1 MNIDKSEIVIVNE
14 RLYHLGIKKGDLA
27 DNVFIVGD
35 PARAVRVSQK
45 FDTIDREISN
55 REYLTFTGTY
65 KGIDVSVIGT
75 GIGTDNVEIAL
86 VEAYIAHEFDLK
98 SSTRNSGCTPMTFI
112 RLGTSGGVQPDIKP
126 GTLAIA
132 SYAPGLDSTGVYY
145 EQAPED
151 GIIEKIESSAEKIL
165 TGAAANTSRFKGKI
179 IPYASKASPEVT
191 KALANQAK
199 KAGSSFGVGITVS
212 SPGFYGPSSRYIDGL
227 KNTVPDIK
235 GSLSKLNIDGLKVL
249 NMEMES
255 SLLFHLCSQMGY
267 HAGTICTVISTS
279 KDSDAVVNYDQAIAS
294 TIEIGLKALVELKTS
309 A

>member
-132 SYAPGLDSTGVYY
+132 SYALGLDSTGVYY
-145 EQAPED
+145 EQTPDDE
-151 GIIEKIESSAEKIL
+151 IIEKIESSAEKIL

-227 KNTVPDIK
+227 KNTLPDIK

-309 A
+309 T

>member
-55 REYLTFTGTY
+55 REYLSFTGTY

-132 SYAPGLDSTGVYY
+132 SYALGLDSTGVYY
-145 EQAPED
+145 EQAPDDE
-151 GIIEKIESSAEKIL
+151 IIEKIESSAEKIL
-165 TGAAANTSRFKGKI
+165 TDAAANTSRFKGKI

-227 KNTVPDIK
+227 KNTLPDIK

>member
-14 RLYHLGIKKGDLA
+14 RLYHLGIRKGDLA

-35 PARAVRVSQK
+35 PARAVRVSQE

-98 SSTRNSGCTPMTFI
+98 SSKRISGCRPMTFI
-112 RLGTSGGVQPDIKP
+112 RLGTSGGVQPGIKP

-132 SYAPGLDSTGVYY
+132 SYALGLDSTGVYY
-145 EQAPED
+145 DQAPED
-151 GIIEKIESSAEKIL
+151 EIIERIESSAEKIL
-165 TGAAANTSRFKGKI
+165 TDATANTSRFKGKI
-179 IPYASKASPEVT
+179 IPYASKASSEVT

-199 KAGSSFGVGITVS
+199 KSGASYGVGITVS
-212 SPGFYGPSSRYIDGL
+212 SPGFYGPSSRYIVGL
-227 KNTVPDIK
+227 KNTLPDIK
-235 GSLSKLNIDGLKVL
+235 GSLSELNVDGLKVL

-279 KDSDAVVNYDQAIAS
+279 TESDAVVNYDAAIAS
-294 TIEIGLKALVELKTS
+294 TIKIGLKALVELKTS
-309 A
+309 T

>member
-132 SYAPGLDSTGVYY
+132 SYALGLDSTGVYY
-145 EQAPED
+145 EQAPDDE
-151 GIIEKIESSAEKIL
+151 IIEKIESSAEKIL
-165 TGAAANTSRFKGKI
+165 TDAAANTSRFKGKI

-227 KNTVPDIK
+227 KNTLPDIK

>member
-132 SYAPGLDSTGVYY
+132 SYALGLDSTGVYY

>member
-132 SYAPGLDSTGVYY
+132 SYALGLDSTGVYY

-212 SPGFYGPSSRYIDGL
+212 SPGFYGPSSRYINGL
-227 KNTVPDIK
+227 KNTLPDIK

-309 A
+309 T

>member
-132 SYAPGLDSTGVYY
+132 SYALGLDSTGVYY
-145 EQAPED
+145 DQAPED
-151 GIIEKIESSAEKIL
+151 EIIEKIESSAEKIL

-309 A
+309 G